1 MKAMRLRYR
10 HMAYRYIDGTQNQLH
25 YHYHQLIQE
34 ALHQSHQAL
43 LQRSK
48 TWRPLAD
55 IFESALMMTVKIE
68 LAGMKE
74 EDIDV
79 TLYEDALV
87 ISGERHEDHEAQE
100 GLYYHEAQIRYGPFR
115 VEVPVPAS
123 IDCDAVT
130 ARYENG
136 FLSVNLPK
144 LPASQPEHIPVQRQN
159 QGE

>member
-55 IFESALMMTVKIE
+55 IFESAIMLTVKIE

-87 ISGERHEDHEAQE
+87 ISGERRDDHEGQE
-100 GLYYHEAQIRYGPFR
+100 NLCYREAQIRYGPFR
-115 VEVPVPAS
+115 VEVFIPSP
-123 IDCDAVT
+123 IDRDAVT

-136 FLSVNLPK
+136 FLWVDLPK
-144 LPASQPEHIPVQRQN
+144 LLEGQPGRV
-159 QGE
+159 

>member
-1 MKAMRLRYR
+1 MRLRYR
-10 HMAYRYIDGTQNQLH
+10 HMTYRYIDGTQNQLT
-25 YHYHQLIQE
+25 YHYHQLVQE

-55 IFESALMMTVKIE
+55 ICESAAMMTVKIE

-87 ISGERHEDHEAQE
+87 ISGDRHEDHESQE

-115 VEVPVPAS
+115 VEVPVPS
-123 IDCDAVT
+123 PIDRDAVT

-136 FLSVNLPK
+136 FLSVHLPK
-144 LPASQPEHIPVQRQN
+144 LPASKPERVPIQRN
-159 QGE
+159 DQGE